1 VLEQKEEGML
11 WNLSRGGKEGF
22 VGRRRVGVLEEELGR
37 IRVEEWVMEFTERIN
52 EEKLREMEDGDGMV
66 RVS

>member
-1 VLEQKEEGML
+1 
-11 WNLSRGGKEGF
+11 
-22 VGRRRVGVLEEELGR
+22 
-37 IRVEEWVMEFTERIN
+37 VEEWATEFTERVN